1 MYCGCSNC
9 LCTDILLKAFF
20 NAQMA
25 AHVPGTSQHKATHD
39 SSTATGGGGSTM
51 QKVKEHIPGTNEH
64 QAIHGPGGQ
73 SGMQTGYTTSGGGM
87 GGAGAGGAGAMTG
100 AGADQGLAGAGGGA
114 GNPCTAMHSIS
125 DIRVLRFLPIRCWS
139 FRNLLHRTL
148 LFEIRWPGMD
158 VDAVYAGSGGYSG
171 MGGTNTGTGVGTG
184 MGGEHHHGHH
194 HHHHHHAGGA
204 GEHLSYSRSS
214 TILHKS
220 AAATFAPTS

>member
-1 MYCGCSNC
+1 MLLKCLAMYCGCSNC

-100 AGADQGLAGAGGGA
+100 AGADQGLAGAAGGA
-114 GNPCTAMHSIS
+114 GNPFTAMHSMS
-125 DIRVLRFLPIRCWS
+125 DIFVWRSVPICCWS
-139 FRNLLHRTL
+139 FRNLLHCTP
-148 LFEIRWPGMD
+148 LF
-158 VDAVYAGSGGYSG
+158 
-171 MGGTNTGTGVGTG
+171 
-184 MGGEHHHGHH
+184 
-194 HHHHHHAGGA
+194 
-204 GEHLSYSRSS
+204 
-214 TILHKS
+214 
-220 AAATFAPTS
+220 